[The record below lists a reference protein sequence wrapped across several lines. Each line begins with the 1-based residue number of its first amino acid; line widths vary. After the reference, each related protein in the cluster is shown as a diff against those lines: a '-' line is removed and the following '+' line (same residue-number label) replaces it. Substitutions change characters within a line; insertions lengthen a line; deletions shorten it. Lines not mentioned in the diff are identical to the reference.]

1 MIWML
6 ELFMGL
12 DEFTLVMNIF
22 LNMSEPILSNNY
34 QNSCKGKGGLPLEIR
49 AAILSLYNDFCK
61 RENLSKYLDGSTQNL
76 NETFNGIVYRRP
88 IMVSLIS
95 LVWVFKILLPILMI
109 GQMHLQRFLKTQSWS
124 YVTKWWMQH
133 TGCLNHNLKEEK
145 LSDIVER
152 KNRTKILIKT

>member
-1 MIWML
+1 ML

-12 DEFTLVMNIF
+12 DEFTLVMNIY

-61 RENLSKYLDGSTQNL
+61 RENLSKYLDGGTQNL

-124 YVTKWWMQH
+124 
-133 TGCLNHNLKEEK
+133 
-145 LSDIVER
+145 
-152 KNRTKILIKT
+152 